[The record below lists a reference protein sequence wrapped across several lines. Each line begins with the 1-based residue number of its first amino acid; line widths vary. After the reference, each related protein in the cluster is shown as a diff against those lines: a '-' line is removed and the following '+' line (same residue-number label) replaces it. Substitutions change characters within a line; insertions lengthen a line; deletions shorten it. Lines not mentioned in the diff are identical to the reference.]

1 VTVTG
6 AGDAEGEGAG
16 VGAVVGAGTGAVVG
30 AGSGAVVGTVAGAV
44 VGAGAVLNVG
54 AVDAGVDGA
63 VAGTPTEEEVPATA
77 AGWAAA
83 GRDATEPA
91 EVCMGTEP
99 EPVVVVLGRAVG
111 VAAGIPAGLWTA
123 RGRYA

>member
-1 VTVTG
+1 M
-6 AGDAEGEGAG
+6 
-16 VGAVVGAGTGAVVG
+16 VGAGTGAG
-30 AGSGAVVGTVAGAV
+30 VGTVAGAGAGAL
-44 VGAGAVLNVG
+44 VGAGAALNVG
-54 AVDAGVDGA
+54 AADAGVDGA
-63 VAGTPTEEEVPATA
+63 VTGPPTEEKVPATA

-83 GRDATEPA
+83 GRGATEPA
-91 EVCMGTEP
+91 EVCMGAEP